1 MKVLSIKEPFA
12 TLICNH
18 KKTIETR
25 SYNTNY
31 RGTLY
36 IHASISEVSK
46 TKLNNKELMNILGDD
61 ELSHGKIIC
70 KCKLVDSVYMTNE
83 FIEKIKKDN
92 QEYICGHYEVGRYAW
107 VLEDVEPLN
116 EKIPATG
123 NLGIWNYYNED
134 AALKIMNEIEYGY
147 VDNNKVRHTDDN
159 NFINKDYI
167 LQSPQN
173 VLKNKL
179 GICYDQVELER
190 YLLQKNKWE
199 IKTFFIKGYDKDNN
213 CHTHTFLIYKKDN
226 KYHWFEHSWNK
237 YKGIHK
243 FNNMELLLKDIKSK
257 FIESELKNSNN
268 IELYEY
274 KKPKYNISL
283 EEYNNHCLNGV
294 KYE

>member
-31 RGTLY
+31 RGVLY
-36 IHASISEVSK
+36 IHASISEISK
-46 TKLNNKELMNILGDD
+46 VKLNNKELMNILGND
-61 ELSHGKIIC
+61 ELNYGKIIC
-70 KCKLVDSVYMTNE
+70 KCKLVDSIYMTND
-83 FIEKIKKDN
+83 FIKKIKEDN

-147 VDNNKVRHTDDN
+147 IDNNKTKHINDN
-159 NFINKDYI
+159 NIISKDYI
-167 LQSPQN
+167 LQSPQST
-173 VLKNKL
+173 LKNKI

-213 CHTHTFLIYKKDN
+213 CHTHTFLIYKKAN

-237 YKGIHK
+237 YKGIHI
-243 FNNMELLLKDIKSK
+243 FENMELLLKDIKSK
-257 FIESELKNSNN
+257 FIESELKHSSN